1 MVTGE
6 NSERAEERVHLL
18 REYMNNHQQNV
29 GRNMDS
35 KSHSDEVSDG
45 HEEPLLVDNGDK
57 AILSIKGRIIRL
69 TYIHVL
75 SSVLRKVKLV
85 SYESGYLA
93 EEVSKQS

>member
-1 MVTGE
+1 MRTQKE
-6 NSERAEERVHLL
+6 LKESVHLL
-18 REYMNNHQQNV
+18 REYINNHEQNV
-29 GRNMDS
+29 GRNMDN

-85 SYESGYLA
+85 SDESGYLA

>member
-1 MVTGE
+1 MRTQKE
-6 NSERAEERVHLL
+6 LKESVHLL
-18 REYMNNHQQNV
+18 REYINNHEQNV

-57 AILSIKGRIIRL
+57 AILNIKGRITRL

-75 SSVLRKVKLV
+75 SSVLRKVKLL
-85 SYESGYLA
+85 SDASEYLA